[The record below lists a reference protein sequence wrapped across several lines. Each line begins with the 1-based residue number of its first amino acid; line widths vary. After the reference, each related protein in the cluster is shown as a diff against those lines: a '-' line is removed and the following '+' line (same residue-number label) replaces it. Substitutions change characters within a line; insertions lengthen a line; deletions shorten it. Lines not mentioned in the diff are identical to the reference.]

1 MLEGLRVASQNWIGR
16 TIMAIV
22 MGVIVVSFAIWGVGD
37 VFRGM
42 TAQRLARVGAGE
54 ITVDAYRNAYQ
65 MELRRIQQKLRRA
78 VTNQEARQAGL
89 DQQVLERLVLE
100 TALDQKA
107 RALGLASSDQTTQQL
122 LAQEK
127 VFQGAD
133 GKFDPERFKQIARDA
148 GFSERGFVTEEKAA
162 YIRRMLS
169 DVVIA
174 GVEPPALMIEAI
186 HRFRNET
193 RAVDYFVIPTSAI
206 SSTPQPSDEE
216 LKKYYDE
223 REQVFKAKEY
233 RKLTILTVS
242 PSSIG
247 KPNDVSTDD
256 IKKLYDEVKT
266 KRFGAPEKRDV
277 RQIVLKTETEAE
289 DALAKLKKG
298 LDLEALAKELNL
310 NPKDVN
316 LGLVEQRDFG
326 DPNVG
331 AAVFATTK
339 PGLAEPVKTAFG
351 TVISQVKSITPAVFT
366 KTLEQASAELRSEI
380 AAQKALPEVKKLRD
394 IIEDQRASGK
404 TLPETAA
411 AAKLEVQVI
420 DSVDDAGHD
429 KNGKNIDELAIN
441 LDLLKAAFAS
451 DVGVDNDTVATR
463 DGGYVWF
470 EVNAIEPARQ
480 KTFDEVRPAVVEA
493 LRSDFAQKALTEKG
507 DEAASKL
514 RTGRSIEEIAKSF
527 NVEVKR
533 ATDIKRAPRPEFTPN
548 TIVQFFD
555 APPHGA
561 GSVAVDSGRLVFFVK
576 DSVNPAFDPN
586 SIESKTIAEQLKPA
600 LQNDLIEQYV
610 GGLEKHLG
618 VDINQKVLKSLTG
631 ADKEQ

>member
-42 TAQRLARVGAGE
+42 TAQRLARVGSGE

-206 SSTPQPSDEE
+206 SSTSQPSEEE

-223 REQVFKAKEY
+223 REQAFKAREY
-233 RKLTILTVS
+233 RKLTLLTVS

-247 KPNDVSTDD
+247 KPSEVSADE

-277 RQIVLKTETEAE
+277 RQIVFKTEAEAE

-316 LGLVEQRDFG
+316 LGIVEQRDFG

-331 AAVFATTK
+331 AAVFAVAK

-351 TVISQVKSITPAVFT
+351 TVISQIKSITPAV
-366 KTLEQASAELRSEI
+366 
-380 AAQKALPEVKKLRD
+380 
-394 IIEDQRASGK
+394 
-404 TLPETAA
+404 
-411 AAKLEVQVI
+411 
-420 DSVDDAGHD
+420 
-429 KNGKNIDELAIN
+429 
-441 LDLLKAAFAS
+441 
-451 DVGVDNDTVATR
+451 
-463 DGGYVWF
+463 
-470 EVNAIEPARQ
+470 
-480 KTFDEVRPAVVEA
+480 
-493 LRSDFAQKALTEKG
+493 
-507 DEAASKL
+507 
-514 RTGRSIEEIAKSF
+514 
-527 NVEVKR
+527 
-533 ATDIKRAPRPEFTPN
+533 
-548 TIVQFFD
+548 
-555 APPHGA
+555 
-561 GSVAVDSGRLVFFVK
+561 
-576 DSVNPAFDPN
+576 
-586 SIESKTIAEQLKPA
+586 
-600 LQNDLIEQYV
+600 
-610 GGLEKHLG
+610 
-618 VDINQKVLKSLTG
+618 
-631 ADKEQ
+631 

>member
-42 TAQRLARVGAGE
+42 TAQRLARVGSGE
-54 ITVDAYRNAYQ
+54 ITVEAYRNAYQ

-127 VFQGAD
+127 VFQGVD

-193 RAVDYFVIPTSAI
+193 RAVDYFIIPTSAI

-247 KPNDVSTDD
+247 KPNEVSADE
-256 IKKLYDEVKT
+256 IKKLYDDVKT

-298 LDLEALAKELNL
+298 VELEALAKELNL

-331 AAVFATTK
+331 AAVFAVAK

-366 KTLEQASAELRSEI
+366 KTLDQATAELRNEI
-380 AAQKALPEVKKLRD
+380 AAQKSSPEVKKLRD
-394 IIEDQRASGK
+394 LIEDQRASGK
-404 TLPETAA
+404 TLAETAA
-411 AAKLEVQVI
+411 AAKLDVRII
-420 DSVDDAGHD
+420 DNVDNTGHD
-429 KNGKNIDELAIN
+429 KNGKNIDELTVN

-470 EVNAIEPARQ
+470 EINAIEPARQ
-480 KTFDEVRPAVVEA
+480 KTFDEVRPAVLEA
-493 LRSDFAQKALTEKG
+493 LRLELAQKALTEKG
-507 DEAASKL
+507 EDAANKL
-514 RTGRSIEEIAKSF
+514 RLGRSIDEIAKSF

-576 DSVNPAFDPN
+576 DSVNPTFDPN

-618 VDINQKVLKSLTG
+618 VDINQKVLESLSG
-631 ADKEQ
+631 ADKEP

>member
-42 TAQRLARVGAGE
+42 TAQRLARVGSGE
-54 ITVDAYRNAYQ
+54 ITVEAYRNAYQ

-127 VFQGAD
+127 VFQGVD

-193 RAVDYFVIPTSAI
+193 RAVDYFIIPTSAI

-242 PSSIG
+242 HSSIG
-247 KPNDVSTDD
+247 KPD
-256 IKKLYDEVKT
+256 
-266 KRFGAPEKRDV
+266 R
-277 RQIVLKTETEAE
+277 
-289 DALAKLKKG
+289 
-298 LDLEALAKELNL
+298 
-310 NPKDVN
+310 
-316 LGLVEQRDFG
+316 
-326 DPNVG
+326 
-331 AAVFATTK
+331 
-339 PGLAEPVKTAFG
+339 
-351 TVISQVKSITPAVFT
+351 KS
-366 KTLEQASAELRSEI
+366 
-380 AAQKALPEVKKLRD
+380 
-394 IIEDQRASGK
+394 
-404 TLPETAA
+404 
-411 AAKLEVQVI
+411 
-420 DSVDDAGHD
+420 
-429 KNGKNIDELAIN
+429 
-441 LDLLKAAFAS
+441 
-451 DVGVDNDTVATR
+451 
-463 DGGYVWF
+463 
-470 EVNAIEPARQ
+470 
-480 KTFDEVRPAVVEA
+480 VV
-493 LRSDFAQKALTEKG
+493 
-507 DEAASKL
+507 
-514 RTGRSIEEIAKSF
+514 
-527 NVEVKR
+527 
-533 ATDIKRAPRPEFTPN
+533 
-548 TIVQFFD
+548 
-555 APPHGA
+555 
-561 GSVAVDSGRLVFFVK
+561 
-576 DSVNPAFDPN
+576 
-586 SIESKTIAEQLKPA
+586 
-600 LQNDLIEQYV
+600 
-610 GGLEKHLG
+610 
-618 VDINQKVLKSLTG
+618 
-631 ADKEQ
+631 